1 MVLLITAVFD
11 ETLTNSTNFSCKI
24 SVQKWLFNS
33 DTICTV
39 ENLNITKDDEKL
51 NYVDSDEIKDT
62 YFKKVI
68 IKESSLL
75 NFPIDIF
82 KEYPRIFILEIS
94 STQIMEI
101 KENSFNNSKGLY
113 ICDLS
118 NNKLKILKNQTF
130 IGATHL
136 NILNLNYNKI
146 SEIQIGAFTKL
157 SSLSELKLSFNELK
171 SIDSNLFSDLLELNY
186 LHLDNNQIEVIE
198 ATTFLKNVELR
209 DLKLNNNFVKALAPE
224 TIPLNLKS
232 LNIGSNELIELENY
246 GNVELLTVEKNQLK
260 KLFIQENVRILKAG
274 HNQINSIFFPESSK
288 LFQLHLSNNS
298 LSDIQNITELPVLQY
313 LDISFNKINLTNI
326 SFSSNLI
333 YLNLSSTNLNSIS
346 ESHFVKVKRRLNTLD
361 LSFNNLTTFDLYTP
375 FWFKLKKLFLKGN
388 KLNEINFMKMKNS
401 YPRLDKIYISSSH
414 WNCKDLGKLME
425 DFGSVIDNSGES
437 NLCVN

>member
-1 MVLLITAVFD
+1 MVLLITAVIHGIQ
-11 ETLTNSTNFSCKI
+11 TNSTNFKCEI
-24 SVQKWLFNS
+24 SVQKWLFNE

-51 NYVDSDEIKDT
+51 NYVDSDEVKDT

-94 STQIMEI
+94 SSEIMEI

-118 NNKLKILKNQTF
+118 RNKLETLKNLTF
-130 IGATHL
+130 VGATHL

-146 SEIQIGAFTKL
+146 SEIQVGAFSKL
-157 SSLSELKLSFNELK
+157 SSLSELKLSFNKLK
-171 SIDSNLFSDLLELNY
+171 TIDPSLFSDLLELNY

-198 ATTFLKNVELR
+198 PTTFLKNNELR
-209 DLKLNNNFVKALAPE
+209 DLKLNDNFIKALVPD
-224 TIPLNLKS
+224 TIPTNLKS
-232 LNIGSNELIELENY
+232 LNIGNNHLTSLENY
-246 GNVELLTVEKNQLK
+246 GNVELLTVEKNFLK
-260 KLFIQENVRILKAG
+260 KITVKENLRILKAG
-274 HNQINSIFFPESSK
+274 HNQINLMMFAESSK
-288 LFQLHLSNNS
+288 LFQLHLTNNS
-298 LSDIQNITELPVLQY
+298 LTDIQNITDLPVLQY
-313 LDISFNKINLTNI
+313 LDISFNKVNLTNI

-333 YLNLSSTNLNSIS
+333 YLNISHSNLDSIN
-346 ESHFVKVKRRLNTLD
+346 ESHFVKVKRRLSTLD
-361 LSFNNLTTFDLYTP
+361 LSYNNLTSFDLYTP

-388 KLNEINFMKMKNS
+388 KLDGINYTKMINS
-401 YPRLDKIYISSSH
+401 YPKLEKIYISSSY
-414 WNCKDLGKLME
+414 WSCKDLGKVME
-425 DFGSVIDNSGES
+425 EFGSIIDNSG
-437 NLCVN
+437 VNTSCIA